1 MFRTQTT
8 ATTATESLT
17 DELELTLETLK
28 DLTVTGRVADGVK
41 GGRTLSLR
49 QCFCGS
55 M

>member
-8 ATTATESLT
+8 TTESLT

-28 DLTVTGRVADGVK
+28 DLTVTGRLADGVK
-41 GGRTLSLR
+41 GGILSAAAGR
-49 QCFCGS
+49 GNCYCGT

>member
-8 ATTATESLT
+8 ATETIT

-28 DLTVTGRVADGVK
+28 DLTVTGRQAAGVK
-41 GGRTLSLR
+41 GGITTKGLN
-49 QCFCGS
+49 CYCGT